1 MKREL
6 FSGVVQARRLCEDI
20 CFARN
25 IVCYV
30 FYLDPFT
37 ASSRNQLKLA
47 RLKKKK
53 KERWEFLKGI
63 QENLVESNSRNTAGS
78 EEGTG

>member
-6 FSGVVQARRLCEDI
+6 FSGVVQARRLREDI

-25 IVCYV
+25 LVCYV
-30 FYLDPFT
+30 FYLDSFT

-47 RLKKKK
+47 RKKK
-53 KERWEFLKGI
+53 KERWEFLEGI
-63 QENLVESNSRNTAGS
+63 QENLVESNSRNTAES